1 MADAEEQKN
10 VDETTTSA
18 STNEVAPESD
28 EPQAYF
34 EPVVKLDEVE
44 VTTGEE
50 EEEVMFKQYVWKG
63 APLVVDID

>member
-1 MADAEEQKN
+1 VEAEAFEEAAK
-10 VDETTTSA
+10 D
-18 STNEVAPESD
+18 PESE

-50 EEEVMFKQYVWKG
+50 EEEVVFKM
-63 APLVVDID
+63 

>member
-1 MADAEEQKN
+1 MSDTEETKN
-10 VDETTTSA
+10 VDETTTKA
-18 STNEVAPESD
+18 EGGAAAAATTTDEGAPESD

-50 EEEVMFKQYVWKG
+50 EEEVVFKQYV
-63 APLVVDID
+63 VS